1 MTGAEFSALLVLA
14 TATSFTPGPNTTL
27 STAIAAN
34 FGLRRALRFVSAVP
48 VGWGLL
54 FALCAGGVGSLVVA
68 WPLLRGA
75 ILVGGVG
82 YLLWLAWRLAG
93 SRSLSTA
100 NAERLNV
107 SFTQGVLLQFLN
119 IKAWMLAL
127 SIVAGWVA
135 GRPDAAGRFVQVLPV
150 LLAYA
155 FFSNLTYATV
165 GSLLRHWL
173 AGPVVNGVATG
184 TRLLVFNRCMAL
196 ALVLTAAWMLA
207 TSLGLWGTNAAE
219 ARA

>member
-1 MTGAEFSALLVLA
+1 MNAAEFSALLVLA

-27 STAIAAN
+27 STALAAN
-34 FGLRRALRFVSAVP
+34 FGLRRAMGFVCAVP

-54 FALCAGGVGSLVVA
+54 FALCAGGVGALVVA
-68 WPLLRGA
+68 LPLLRWS
-75 ILVGGVG
+75 ILLGGVG
-82 YLLWLAWRLAG
+82 YLLWLAWRLSG
-93 SRSLSTA
+93 SRSLSA
-100 NAERLNV
+100 VSAARLNV
-107 SFTQGVLLQFLN
+107 TFTQGVMLQFLN

-135 GRPDAAGRFVQVLPV
+135 GRPDAAERFVQVLPV

-173 AGPVVNGVATG
+173 AGPVVDGQPTG
-184 TRLLVFNRCMAL
+184 GRLLMFNRCMAL
-196 ALVLTAAWMLA
+196 ALVLTAAWMLS
-207 TSLGLWGTNAAE
+207 TGLGLAGSAAGGL
-219 ARA
+219 R